1 MLKTD
6 IPQAAIV
13 NVKTFDVN
21 NNTYN
26 ITSVEEKS
34 VSFSKA
40 ANKKSVNVPA
50 TVIINGTAYNVTE
63 ISAKAFTA
71 KKIRT
76 VTIGKNVKKIN
87 KNAFKGSKATKM
99 IVKTK
104 LLKKAAVKGSLKGS
118 KVKTVQVKIGKKS
131 LNKKYVKK
139 YRKIFIKKIAGKKA
153 AVK

>member
-34 VSFSKA
+34 VSLSKA

-76 VTIGKNVKKIN
+76 VTIGKNVKKARN
-87 KNAFKGSKATKM
+87 FREGGL
-99 IVKTK
+99 VG
-104 LLKKAAVKGSLKGS
+104 LV
-118 KVKTVQVKIGKKS
+118 
-131 LNKKYVKK
+131 
-139 YRKIFIKKIAGKKA
+139 
-153 AVK
+153 